1 MNSPMNKYRGMS
13 RDDLRQELIQ
23 LRREQLNLRI
33 ERVNE
38 QLANTARLRGVR
50 RDIARVKTA
59 MNEIG

>member
-1 MNSPMNKYRGMS
+1 MNKYRGMS